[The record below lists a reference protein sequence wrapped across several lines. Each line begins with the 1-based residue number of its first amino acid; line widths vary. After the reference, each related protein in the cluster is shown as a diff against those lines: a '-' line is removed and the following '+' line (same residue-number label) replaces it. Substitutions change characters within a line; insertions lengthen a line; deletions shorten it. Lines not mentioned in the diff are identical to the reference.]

1 MSDASRGMPRIGAW
15 PALVLAMLVSAAVL
29 GGCSESGAEPGEGEA
44 GAQPAQA
51 EATASVPDAQTADDT
66 SFSPEGAE
74 VALGNAPPRRGPAL
88 TGKGEEQWIL
98 ELEVT
103 NTGDEPLDGL
113 NYSVQL
119 VKGKGQ
125 GEPFAVHAGE
135 IHFNPPIAPQGKGHW
150 TARMRVSEGQPEDA
164 SAVRLRWTGG
174 ERLVRKPSD
183 EPVWKPLDPNNL
195 PPPRTV
201 TLDGKGNVAE
211 N

>member
-1 MSDASRGMPRIGAW
+1 MTRSVGMHRKATGLLGAGW
-15 PALVLAMLVSAAVL
+15 AVL
-29 GGCSESGAEPGEGEA
+29 TALILSACSESGAEA
-44 GAQPAQA
+44 GSTREPAQA
-51 EATASVPDAQTADDT
+51 PQVEAPASGPDAQTADDT

-74 VALGNAPPRRGPAL
+74 VALGNAPPQRGPAL

-103 NTGDEPLDGL
+103 NTGAAPLDGL
-113 NYSVQL
+113 NYALQL
-119 VKGKGQ
+119 VKGTGEGQ
-125 GEPFAVHAGE
+125 PFAVHAGE
-135 IHFNPPIAPQGKGHW
+135 IHFNPPIAPQAKGHW
-150 TARMRVSEGQPEDA
+150 TVRMRVSEGQPEDA

-201 TLDGKGNVAE
+201 TLDGQGNVAGD
-211 N
+211 